1 MKKYLTRK
9 NLGWA
14 LTAGLSVILTMSAMS
29 KLFGSDEGLIREM
42 GVAHIIGWMKIIG
55 AGELISLIL
64 FIIPKTM
71 RLGALL
77 LSAYFGGAIM
87 FHMAHPDVA
96 RQAFMAPAGFLL
108 FIWAITWIRGTEL
121 IGDYNP
127 TA

>member
-1 MKKYLTRK
+1 MQKYLTRK
-9 NLGWA
+9 NLGWL
-14 LTAGLSVILTMSAMS
+14 LTAGLGLILTMSAGR

-42 GVAHIIGWMKIIG
+42 GVGHIIGWMKIIG

-71 RLGALL
+71 RLGTVL

-96 RQAFMAPAGFLL
+96 RQAFMAPAGFLV
-108 FIWAITWIRGTEL
+108 FIWAIAWIRGLDL
-121 IGDYNP
+121 IEF
-127 TA
+127 